1 MPNQPPSNISH
12 SDLLGINQTGMSYGF
27 SRANIT
33 SSVVLPAKAVYRPGA
48 SREEIISYHEEQG
61 LMPRPFA
68 PFSFALNAAHG
79 SSSSMSSTLQGSS
92 AHSKGGSTLD
102 GSGDNFMVEGKGRIS
117 IDKRVSTQSFSA
129 SAARLHP
136 VHKRNSSMFSAIRD
150 SIRDSFFG
158 LGVPNRPG
166 SVMSA
171 VSNSSSQ
178 LSTGGVQTRR
188 VHQIFTPI
196 LPDEPTLAVGERV
209 AVLRSFDDGWC
220 VIGRDK
226 LFGQPGDV
234 ELGTVP
240 AWCFVKPMKGLK
252 SERPVRSSS
261 LGVTVQVDLDGPQ
274 KPRDDIISWS
284 NF

>member
-1 MPNQPPSNISH
+1 M
-12 SDLLGINQTGMSYGF
+12 GIANGF
-27 SRANIT
+27 SRANLT
-33 SSVVLPAKAVYRPGA
+33 ASVVLPAKAIYQPGA

-68 PFSFALNAAHG
+68 PFSFALNAANG
-79 SSSSMSSTLQGSS
+79 SNLSVSSTLQGST
-92 AHSKGGSTLD
+92 APSKGGSTLG
-102 GSGDNFMVEGKGRIS
+102 GSSDSFKGEGRRS

-129 SAARLHP
+129 SAARLQPTHN
-136 VHKRNSSMFSAIRD
+136 RNSSMFSALRD

-158 LGVPNRPG
+158 LGAPNRPG
-166 SVMSA
+166 SAMS
-171 VSNSSSQ
+171 SMSGSSSL
-178 LSTGGVQTRR
+178 LSAGGVQTRR

-196 LPDEPTLAVGERV
+196 LPDEPTLVIGERV